1 MADET
6 GKITDQTKDFKGSGV
21 EGKKEGEPD
30 SAADRRARVR
40 QGMVVAAIGE
50 LDQATEYTKSGKP
63 DVKALEELLGF
74 GIDAKERDAALAV
87 FAANQDAKAGH
98 DQKLA
103 DKDQEIEELKALNG
117 SAKSAAPAAKQNTI
131 LTGEHVL
138 AIQREQGK
146 EV

>member
-1 MADET
+1 MAEET
-6 GKITDQTKDFKGSGV
+6 GKITDDAKDFKGSGV
-21 EGKKEGEPD
+21 EGKKDGEPD

-40 QGMVVAAIGE
+40 QGMIVAAIGE

-63 DVKALEELLGF
+63 DVKALEDLLGF

-87 FAANQDAKAGH
+87 FVANQDAKAGH

-103 DKDQEIEELKALNG
+103 EKDQEIEALKG
-117 SAKSAAPAAKQNTI
+117 SAKSAAPAAKQTTI

>member
-6 GKITDQTKDFKGSGV
+6 GKITDETKDFKGSGV
-21 EGKKEGEPD
+21 EGKKDGEPD

-40 QGMVVAAIGE
+40 QGMIVAAIGE

-74 GIDAKERDAALAV
+74 GIDAKERDAAFAV
-87 FAANQDAKAGH
+87 FTA
-98 DQKLA
+98 KLA
-103 DKDQEIEELKALNG
+103 AIASYAATSQELTDILATTP
-117 SAKSAAPAAKQNTI
+117 SVSSSPAAKQTTI